1 MAEHKGAIKIDT
13 QMNTQKIEG
22 DFRKIE
28 TKTKN
33 MINQYNKSVDSIKS
47 QELAIQKVKDKIEEL
62 QGYKEWGVLKE
73 NEAQKLNELN
83 AKLPL
88 LNSKLSETKKRTSEL
103 GESIKENLNKKA
115 NMLGIQNGIDG
126 VGKKIDKLKNK
137 LTRMFTTVMLF
148 SLVRKG
154 LTALRNNFMSLLG
167 TNETF
172 NNSLNQI
179 KANLMTAFAP
189 IYNACLPAINSLMS
203 ALSKLTGTIAV
214 FVSGLFG
221 KSIEQAKNEA
231 QGLSKALKS
240 TAKSGK
246 EATNSLSSIDE
257 IQNVEEDKDSGSSGI
272 DYSGELEY
280 SSKLLEILNKIKD
293 VVVKAIDFIDKH
305 KVEILAFLAGVI
317 GALVAMKVID
327 FINMIKDG
335 EKLLEITTKFKG
347 ILKGIGIG
355 IAVAGIVYAIM
366 AVLDYLK
373 DPSWE
378 NFGKIIIGIGI
389 AVAGVGIA
397 FGLWPVAIAGAIVAV
412 VGVIIKYWE
421 QIKSFFQGIIDWFTG
436 KSDWVR
442 EHFGNVIGDMY
453 DTFVGAL
460 QLMLDGFDNLFSGLK
475 QILDGIIEFVKG
487 VFSGDWKQ
495 AWEGVKKIFSGIF
508 QSLLGIIQ
516 VVLGTI
522 RSTVGTVVTGVGT
535 IISNIFKA
543 IVNAVLSTIENT
555 LNAPIR
561 TVNTLIGVINKVP
574 GINLGRLPTFNLP
587 RLATGAVIPP
597 RSEFMAVLGDQKRG
611 VNIETPLSTMIEAFN
626 KALDGRDGG
635 MATDLLLE
643 LNRNISELANRPIVM
658 NINGKQFAQATY
670 TDYQNEG
677 NRLNYSSAIKVK

>member
-73 NEAQKLNELN
+73 SEAQRLDELN

-115 NMLGIQNGIDG
+115 NLLGIQNGVDK
-126 VGKKIDKLKNK
+126 VGSKIDKLKHK

-148 SLVRKG
+148 SLLRKG
-154 LTALRNNFMSLLG
+154 LTSLRNSFMSLLG
-167 TNETF
+167 TNDTF

-189 IYNACLPAINSLMS
+189 VYNACLPAINSLMN

-214 FVSGLFG
+214 FISGLFG
-221 KSIEQAKNEA
+221 KSIEQAKEEA

-240 TAKSGK
+240 TAKNGK

-257 IQNVEEDKDSGSSGI
+257 IQNVEEDKDSGSGSSGI
-272 DYSGELEY
+272 DYSGEIEY
-280 SSKLLEILNKIKD
+280 SSKLLEILNKIKQFVTD
-293 VVVKAIDFIDKH
+293 NKD
-305 KVEILAFLAGVI
+305 EIISFLLGIA
-317 GALVAMKVID
+317 GALLA
-327 FINMIKDG
+327 IKLG
-335 EKLLEITTKFKG
+335 ASLLG
-347 ILKGIGIG
+347 ALGIGMMIG
-355 IAVAGIVYAIM
+355 GIVYAIKGL
-366 AVLDYLK
+366 LDYLK
-373 DPSWE
+373 DPSFE
-378 NFGKIIIGIGI
+378 NFGKILIGIGI

-397 FGLWPVAIAGAIVAV
+397 FGLWPVAIAGAIIAI
-412 VGVIIKYWE
+412 VGIIIKYWE
-421 QIKSFFQGIIDWFTG
+421 QIKAFLQSGINWLTG

-453 DTFVGAL
+453 DNFVSSL
-460 QLMLDGFDNLFSGLK
+460 SQILSGFDDLFSGLK
-475 QILDGIIEFVKG
+475 LILDGIIEFVKG
-487 VFSGDWKQ
+487 VFSSDWKS
-495 AWEGVKKIFSGIF
+495 AWEGVKKIFSGIL
-508 QSLLGIIQ
+508 QSLIGIINA
-516 VVLGTI
+516 VLGTI
-522 RSTVGTVVTGVGT
+522 RATVGTIATGVAS
-535 IISNIFKA
+535 IIKSVFISIINK
-543 IVNAVLSTIENT
+543 VLSTIENV
-555 LNAPIR
+555 LNTPIR
-561 TVNTLIGVINKVP
+561 TVNTLIGVINKLP

-611 VNIETPLSTMIEAFN
+611 TNIETPLSTMIDAFN
-626 KALDGRDGG
+626 KALDNRDGG
-635 MATDLLLE
+635 MSADLLLE
-643 LNRNISELANRPIVM
+643 LNRNVAELAERPIVM
-658 NINGKQFAQATY
+658 YLNGTKVAQALY
-670 TDYQNEG
+670 GDMEKEG